1 MPPALQRQLLL
12 SQSFR
17 LRPALLPAETLR
29 AGGLEPFEAA
39 CAGVWLH
46 GRAAAL
52 AGPALIADD
61 LVAQLPTAYCECL

>member
-1 MPPALQRQLLL
+1 M
-12 SQSFR
+12 
-17 LRPALLPAETLR
+17 R
-29 AGGLEPFEAA
+29 AGGLEAFDAA

-61 LVAQLPTAYCECL
+61 LLEQLPAAIAECL